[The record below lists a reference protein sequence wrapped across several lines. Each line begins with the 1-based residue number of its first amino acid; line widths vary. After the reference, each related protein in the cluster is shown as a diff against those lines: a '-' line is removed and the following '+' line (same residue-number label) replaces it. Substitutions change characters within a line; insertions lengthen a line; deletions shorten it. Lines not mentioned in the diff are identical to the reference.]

1 MSNPGAMLEKI
12 TADITQSVSEKATG
26 FLEESNSKAAYDKA
40 LTLGEQIANYT
51 CKELKDQI
59 PPMITS
65 TTNEIIK
72 QLTAKID
79 SEKFTTDFI
88 NVLQTKLL
96 DANSTYSE
104 PFLKKFDDLFD
115 RIINDAEKRRDK
127 KEYAK
132 EKEEQQGYNSMSQ
145 DTKTIIDQ
153 LKAENADLK
162 TSLSMYIDDI
172 DDIDRDVPVDQG
184 RANNGSTTTGKE
196 IDTDD
201 ENTTERLGQQVSPS
215 GVSDKVVTPV
225 DPEYARYNLKSGN
238 LTRGN
243 GRRKH
248 SKSKKPKK
256 KPTKQTKRVRF
267 STKK

>member
-51 CKELKDQI
+51 CKELNEQI

-96 DANSTYSE
+96 DANSPYSE
-104 PFLKKFDDLFD
+104 KFLNKFDELFD

-145 DTKTIIDQ
+145 DQKTIIAQ
-153 LKAENADLK
+153 LKAENDDLK
-162 TSLSMYIDDI
+162 TSLSMLNDDI
-172 DDIDRDVPVDQG
+172 ELEKSAIQG
-184 RANNGSTTTGKE
+184 RAN
-196 IDTDD
+196 
-201 ENTTERLGQQVSPS
+201 
-215 GVSDKVVTPV
+215 V
-225 DPEYARYNLKSGN
+225 DN
-238 LTRGN
+238 LTKTGREMNYHYGPTGGY

>member
-1 MSNPGAMLEKI
+1 MSNPGTIFEQIASDLTNTM
-12 TADITQSVSEKATG
+12 SEKATG

-51 CKELKDQI
+51 CKELNEQI

-96 DANSTYSE
+96 DDNSPYSE
-104 PFLKKFDDLFD
+104 QFLSKFDDLFD
-115 RIINDAEKRRDK
+115 KIIKDAEKRRNN

-132 EKEEQQGYNSMSQ
+132 EKEEQGYNSMSQ
-145 DTKTIIDQ
+145 DQETIIAQ
-153 LKAENADLK
+153 LKAENDDLK
-162 TSLSMYIDDI
+162 KSLSVYY

-184 RANNGSTTTGKE
+184 SDDIDRDVPVDQGSDNNGSTTTGKK
-196 IDTDD
+196 
-201 ENTTERLGQQVSPS
+201 TTEILGQQVLQS
-215 GVSDKVVTPV
+215 GVPGDVVIPHGK
-225 DPEYARYNLKSGN
+225 YGY
-238 LTRGN
+238 

>member
-1 MSNPGAMLEKI
+1 
-12 TADITQSVSEKATG
+12 
-26 FLEESNSKAAYDKA
+26 
-40 LTLGEQIANYT
+40 
-51 CKELKDQI
+51 
-59 PPMITS
+59 MITS

-96 DANSTYSE
+96 DANSPYSD

-115 RIINDAEKRRDK
+115 NIIKDAEKRRDK
-127 KEYAK
+127 KEDAK

-145 DTKTIIDQ
+145 DQETIIDQ
-153 LKAENADLK
+153 LKAENKTLK
-162 TSLSMYIDDI
+162 DDYDGI
-172 DDIDRDVPVDQG
+172 YKELVQAEKRLNDMPEFVKDELVVG
-184 RANNGSTTTGKE
+184 NNGSTTTIREK
-196 IDTDD
+196 DTDD
-201 ENTTERLGQQVSPS
+201 EKTTQRLGQQVSQSFLPKDVVMPYDPM
-215 GVSDKVVTPV
+215 GVGRSDGPTTGK
-225 DPEYARYNLKSGN
+225 
-238 LTRGN
+238 

-267 STKK
+267 SMKK

>member
-1 MSNPGAMLEKI
+1 M
-12 TADITQSVSEKATG
+12 ADKLISVAQDVTG
-26 FLEESNSKAAYDKA
+26 QVVSTVADQAGDFMNEANSKAAYDKA

-51 CKELKDQI
+51 CKELKEQI

-79 SEKFTTDFI
+79 SEEFTTDFI
-88 NVLQTKLL
+88 NVLQKKLL
-96 DANSTYSE
+96 DDNSPYSE
-104 PFLKKFDDLFD
+104 KFLNKFDELFD

-145 DTKTIIDQ
+145 DTETIDR
-153 LKAENADLK
+153 LNAEIADLK
-162 TSLSMYIDDI
+162 KSLSMYEPDI
-172 DDIDRDVPVDQG
+172 EVEEPVDQG
-184 RANNGSTTTGKE
+184 REMKSPYNTNGK
-196 IDTDD
+196 
-201 ENTTERLGQQVSPS
+201 
-215 GVSDKVVTPV
+215 
-225 DPEYARYNLKSGN
+225 
-238 LTRGN
+238 

-248 SKSKKPKK
+248 SKKKRNQK

-267 STKK
+267 SMKK